1 MADVSID
8 HPRFLGVDP
17 LISGRIPEAA
27 SETESAKQVYVNRMD
42 IVDLDLTGSV
52 PRGRGW
58 AWSQLHG
65 ISAQQI
71 DFAASLDRGWAED
84 SASMPLSAPF
94 GYPGATFGGIS
105 IAGEDLHTPPYSVQ
119 LYEGANGMWSEVK
132 QIPLPPGGS
141 KGMVSTWEFQP
152 RIAGQ
157 SALRRK
163 RGSELLEGSVTNPLD
178 VDIYNG
184 ALVFGEWVYLLP
196 SRFRPGQ
203 TVENIETLRQ
213 KNFRWLLA
221 RREALENSSRSE
233 PWNPIMFEDT
243 QRMAELLMFS
253 DISGGREYTGLAN
266 RPLKFLDLGY
276 MLGPQQAILFGQ
288 VKEPALEVDLP
299 VERVSTSVMRAILPV
314 DLPRIPN

>member
-1 MADVSID
+1 M
-8 HPRFLGVDP
+8 
-17 LISGRIPEAA
+17 
-27 SETESAKQVYVNRMD
+27 
-42 IVDLDLTGSV
+42 
-52 PRGRGW
+52 
-58 AWSQLHG
+58 
-65 ISAQQI
+65 
-71 DFAASLDRGWAED
+71 
-84 SASMPLSAPF
+84 
-94 GYPGATFGGIS
+94 
-105 IAGEDLHTPPYSVQ
+105 
-119 LYEGANGMWSEVK
+119 ANGFICCPVA
-132 QIPLPPGGS
+132 
-141 KGMVSTWEFQP
+141 F
-152 RIAGQ
+152 
-157 SALRRK
+157 
-163 RGSELLEGSVTNPLD
+163 D
-178 VDIYNG
+178 
-184 ALVFGEWVYLLP
+184 
-196 SRFRPGQ
+196 PGQ

-233 PWNPIMFEDT
+233 PWNPMMFEDT